1 MHSHAYTN
9 STSTHFIC
17 TIATCKFYPGIQF
30 IHMTN
35 NAYLLLK
42 AFVARFAASSEFEM
56 NELVNEETSIEA
68 SILHELQ
75 GAMVQVI

>member
-1 MHSHAYTN
+1 MHTQIVLQRILFALSQLASFIPESSLYT
-9 STSTHFIC
+9 I
-17 TIATCKFYPGIQF
+17 
-30 IHMTN
+30 N

>member
-1 MHSHAYTN
+1 MN
-9 STSTHFIC
+9 
-17 TIATCKFYPGIQF
+17 
-30 IHMTN
+30 N

-42 AFVARFAASSEFEM
+42 AFVARFAASSEVEM